1 MLLKIKSLLTFHRRK
16 PHLLIKSQEQTIKYN
31 VPDMSC
37 GHCKASV
44 EATIRTVDAQ
54 AEVNVDLTSKTV
66 DITSSAREADLIAAL
81 AGKGFPSTPL
91 PA

>member
-1 MLLKIKSLLTFHRRK
+1 MKF
-16 PHLLIKSQEQTIKYN
+16 N

-44 EATIRTVDAQ
+44 EAAIRSVDAQ
-54 AEVNVDLTSKTV
+54 AEINVDLTSKNV
-66 DITSSAREADLIAAL
+66 DITSTAREADLIAVL

>member
-1 MLLKIKSLLTFHRRK
+1 MKF
-16 PHLLIKSQEQTIKYN
+16 N

-44 EATIRTVDAQ
+44 EAAIRSVDAQ
-54 AEVNVDLTSKTV
+54 AEINVDLTSKNV
-66 DITSSAREADLIAAL
+66 AITSTAREADLIAVL

>member
-1 MLLKIKSLLTFHRRK
+1 MKF
-16 PHLLIKSQEQTIKYN
+16 N

-44 EATIRTVDAQ
+44 EATIR
-54 AEVNVDLTSKTV
+54 TV